1 MNSQSQQMY
10 KIAILGSTG
19 MVGQQFISGLQNHPW
34 FEVTCLA
41 ASKNSAG
48 KRYIDA
54 IKSSN
59 GSIQWF
65 GEGEINENIKEMTV
79 KNVEEIDPLEFDI
92 AYSALEA
99 GAASTIESKFAEHI
113 PVFSTASAYRYEED
127 VPILIPAVNDEH
139 IALLEKQKKRGW
151 KGFVAP
157 QANCT
162 TTGLVITLKPIL
174 DEFGIDS
181 VVITSLQAVSGA
193 GRSPGIPLLDLV
205 DNIIPYI
212 PKEEEK
218 VSIELKKILGSY
230 NGQNIV
236 NANCDVSA
244 TCTRVGV
251 LDGHTESVLVNT
263 KNKVEVEDIIQ
274 VMDKFANSL
283 AGKDLPSA
291 PKKLITIHKDPFRP
305 QPRLDRDLE
314 DGMTTSVGRIRKD
327 EVFPNGIKYVLLSHN
342 TRMGAA
348 KGVILTSEVLVNAK
362 IIQK

>member
-1 MNSQSQQMY
+1 MY
-10 KIAILGSTG
+10 KVAILGSTG

-34 FEVTCLA
+34 VEVTCLA
-41 ASKNSAG
+41 ASERSAG
-48 KRYIDA
+48 KKYIDA
-54 IKSSN
+54 IKNSA
-59 GSIQWF
+59 GSVQWF
-65 GEGEINENIKEMTV
+65 GEGEINESIKDTTV
-79 KNVEEIDPLEFDI
+79 KNVNEIDPTEFDI

-99 GAASTIESKFAEHI
+99 GAAQIESKFAEYI
-113 PVFSTASAYRYEED
+113 PVLSTASAYRYEED
-127 VPILIPAVNDEH
+127 VPILIPTVNNEH
-139 IALLEKQKKRGW
+139 VPLLEKQKKRGW

-193 GRSPGIPLLDLV
+193 GRNPGIPLFDLV
-205 DNIIPYI
+205 DNVIPYI

-218 VSIELKKILGSY
+218 VSIELKKILGNY
-230 NGQNIV
+230 NGNNIV
-236 NANCDVSA
+236 NANYNVSA

-263 KNKVEVEDIIQ
+263 KKKAEVKDVIE
-274 VMDKFANSL
+274 VMEKFANSL
-283 AGKDLPSA
+283 SDMDLPSA

-305 QPRLDRDLE
+305 QPRLDRELE
-314 DGMTTSVGRIRKD
+314 GGMTTSVGRIRKD

-348 KGVILTSEVLVNAK
+348 KGVILTSEMLIKSN
-362 IIQK
+362 IIKS